1 MELWQLDIVDG
12 IRLADG
18 SETKIVTGVD
28 DHSRFCVI
36 ATVVRRA
43 TGRAVCQAFAD
54 ALHRFGIPDEVLT
67 DNGKQFTGR
76 STRPRPAE
84 VMFERICRENGVVA
98 RNTKPRT
105 PTTTGKIERFHQSL
119 RELLDDVEVWPDVE
133 AVQAAI
139 DEFRGEYNTSTTATL
154 RDHSSPVVRRA
165 WWLVRA
171 WAWCCRRQVD

>member
-43 TGRAVCQAFAD
+43 TGRAVCAAFTD
-54 ALHRFGIPDEVLT
+54 ALHAYGFPDEVLT

-76 STRPRPAE
+76 FTRPRPAE
-84 VMFERICRENGVVA
+84 VMFERICRRTATSNRGHRPQPGRWNGFI
-98 RNTKPRT
+98 RP
-105 PTTTGKIERFHQSL
+105 GK
-119 RELLDDVEVWPDVE
+119 
-133 AVQAAI
+133 A
-139 DEFRGEYNTSTTATL
+139 NCSTT
-154 RDHSSPVVRRA
+154 
-165 WWLVRA
+165 
-171 WAWCCRRQVD
+171 CRCGRTCGLPKP